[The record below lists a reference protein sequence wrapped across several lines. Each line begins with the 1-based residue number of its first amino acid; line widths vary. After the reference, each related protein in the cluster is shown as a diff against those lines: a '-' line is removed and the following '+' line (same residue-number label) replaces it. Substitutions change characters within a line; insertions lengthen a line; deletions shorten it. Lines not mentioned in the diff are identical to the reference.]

1 MNMLILKRLH
11 HLSVHPGSMDII
23 LSMFNYYY
31 YLTHCF
37 LPRIPV
43 HNLYTL
49 RDHLIAFAGSHH
61 VVIMDIKKREQH
73 VGGSCTVLSYLSILL
88 VDTRGSPLQCELSC

>member
-1 MNMLILKRLH
+1 MSMLILRMPH
-11 HLSVHPGSMDII
+11 HHSAHPGSMDII
-23 LSMFNYYY
+23 QSKLSAGYIQRLYSV
-31 YLTHCF
+31 
-37 LPRIPV
+37 PRIPV

-73 VGGSCTVLSYLSILL
+73 VCLSMVIHVLMLTQIRY
-88 VDTRGSPLQCELSC
+88 